1 MPDKLKLITAVTT
14 LFFGLSA
21 TAEIRNLYTIR
32 GGQVIANEPDFT
44 KSITDKTAEVDN
56 LKLAKINIDIIII
69 PEDSN
74 ASFDNGHNIN
84 ISRSMGFSNHLGTD
98 FAYKT
103 TSDIINVYAHEYGH
117 AVFDKYISAALP
129 EYAEVKQLFN
139 QMSDLELKPYQ
150 SQLTPEQVKAI
161 RDQYK
166 ALYDSLKTKPE
177 LVRVLSLSLAYH
189 EVFADTVAVFTADS
203 KGAIS
208 EALYNPLAR
217 PYDKYARIMWEG
229 RDFGAKHDL
238 DTWEIDE
245 EHLLFSPLRSQIG
258 LDECWPK
265 SESDKSHKLKFLAK
279 ILTDQM
285 KKKNAEK
292 TKATI
297 PDNREL
303 IDQYKT
309 ICN

>member
-1 MPDKLKLITAVTT
+1 MTNKLKMLTSLTT
-14 LFFGLSA
+14 LFFSLGA
-21 TAEIRNLYTIR
+21 MAEIGSLYSIR
-32 GGQVIANEPDFT
+32 GGQVVANEPDFV
-44 KSITDKTAEVDN
+44 KSITDKTAEVDALN
-56 LKLAKINIDIIII
+56 LAKVKIDIIII

-103 TSDIINVYAHEYGH
+103 TADIINVYAHEYGH

-150 SQLTPEQVKAI
+150 SQLTPEQLKAT

-177 LVRVLSLSLAYH
+177 LVRVLSLTLAYH
-189 EVFADTVAVFTADS
+189 EVFADTIAVFTADS
-203 KGAIS
+203 KNAIS

-229 RDFGAKHDL
+229 RDFGSKHDL
-238 DTWEIDE
+238 DTWDMDE

-258 LDECWPK
+258 LEECWPK
-265 SESDKSHKLKFLAK
+265 SAADKTRKLKFLAK
-279 ILTDQM
+279 ILTEQM
-285 KKKNAEK
+285 QKKNAAK
-292 TKATI
+292 QKATI

-303 IDQYKT
+303 IEKYKT